1 MLGFCWPNVY
11 DADQILGHRLVS
23 DGIVGSWRGGETD
36 LILQG

>member
-1 MLGFCWPNVY
+1 MSGLRWPNIY
-11 DADQILGHRLVS
+11 DAAPALGQLLVS